1 MTSPVR
7 SIAYRA
13 AAVLAAGAVGA
24 LVASPTLASATSL
37 PGTTY
42 LSHRLA
48 LLTNQRYNHD
58 CFWGG
63 PKGVDYENVQ
73 GVQPIQIPNQYP
85 DVGSTY
91 FVGQYLLPA
100 GASLTFHGSYPDE
113 RYFSYT
119 MFKALANNQI
129 GPGDHVRDVDIKPDA
144 GSVNPFIPGA
154 NRYTRRARYYTLHVV
169 AGAIP
174 HVRARNTIYTG
185 YTDPSIRVGMSM
197 RNYLP
202 DHGKDGTGGVGLPKL
217 TLNLA
222 DGRQLQGA
230 QACAMLDPIK
240 TPSKGTFPLAFW
252 KQLVATSGDPVNA
265 PAKDPVDWER
275 FWNAEYSVAG
285 SFIANPV
292 QRAKTYPPTD
302 VGGFQSNPDTRYMA
316 AFVSLKYGPVV
327 TVSGKMPLF
336 PATLPASLTW
346 QPFPYQV
353 RYWSLCTGSS
363 PVSGYGY
370 ACVYDQQVPLRSDRR
385 YTVVV
390 SRPADRP
397 RNATVACGYQWI
409 DFGSGENYPDPA
421 ARSWIDILYMRFMA
435 ANPGWAQAPQK
446 VKTPGTEA
454 KVMGPYFPH
463 SQYMTRA
470 AFEKL
475 GCHRAS
481 S

>member
-202 DHGKDGTGGVGLPKL
+202 DHGKD
-217 TLNLA
+217 
-222 DGRQLQGA
+222 R
-230 QACAMLDPIK
+230 
-240 TPSKGTFPLAFW
+240 
-252 KQLVATSGDPVNA
+252 
-265 PAKDPVDWER
+265 
-275 FWNAEYSVAG
+275 
-285 SFIANPV
+285 
-292 QRAKTYPPTD
+292 
-302 VGGFQSNPDTRYMA
+302 
-316 AFVSLKYGPVV
+316 
-327 TVSGKMPLF
+327 
-336 PATLPASLTW
+336 
-346 QPFPYQV
+346 
-353 RYWSLCTGSS
+353 
-363 PVSGYGY
+363 
-370 ACVYDQQVPLRSDRR
+370 DRR
-385 YTVVV
+385 
-390 SRPADRP
+390 R
-397 RNATVACGYQWI
+397 
-409 DFGSGENYPDPA
+409 GSA
-421 ARSWIDILYMRFMA
+421 
-435 ANPGWAQAPQK
+435 
-446 VKTPGTEA
+446 EA
-454 KVMGPYFPH
+454 HPE
-463 SQYMTRA
+463 S
-470 AFEKL
+470 
-475 GCHRAS
+475 C
-481 S
+481 